1 MSGPGGI
8 GGNRPT
14 NNMAS
19 YPSTSPNSKLDVND
33 PELNEHGRFVAEQQ
47 AQAKTV
53 ALAGGPQRTAQAQ
66 PPGKSFTETMG
77 AAFTAM
83 GAAVTS
89 FFKGLGD
96 RIATIEMP
104 SLPRISLRRQ
114 EAAQANAY
122 NPDDMSP
129 KQRGQAQKAAD
140 TRLAVIAQLTMIK
153 ADGRPIS
160 TNEGLAVILNS
171 GPGSALSKEFDK
183 QVKKEFSTENLDY
196 LRDLHSGIHL
206 DADYVAQM
214 KSNLNT
220 TGRGFTALDSALA
233 ALKASGIESLDIR
246 MDTNT
251 IIGPPIKFE
260 MSGFSSEGDLGALG
274 LEMNGLNETQT
285 AALKSLGDALN
296 LFTKGIVDNF
306 KDTIPR
312 FVKELKAEA
321 NKPDPNV
328 IRADQEGQVS
338 MTRAAENDQAEIGKL
353 NAMSTPEFAQ
363 ALQADPSLARHLPQI
378 NPSSPARQEYENFVA
393 SQPPMSRQAATEGFY
408 EMVKQSVINE
418 NLVEAG
424 LMTDEPADNVE
435 AAPDFSDIP
444 GFGTTGAAP
453 AGAASGLPQ
462 VALSSLSHLV
472 PLSAEAVQQ
481 GKTMEGL
488 QAHMR
493 NVEYNIENLD
503 FLATGTALLRFE
515 NAQGAV
521 VPANFTSG
529 AASLSLNVDLPVVK
543 QWVAKFV
550 GDGAPDQANLPFT
563 QVTALQQALDG
574 MPDDAASATD
584 AQRSALTTAMV
595 DCLKTI
601 TYTINTEARPRYEAA

>member
-14 NNMAS
+14 NNIAS
-19 YPSTSPNSKLDVND
+19 YPGTSPNSKLDVND

-89 FFKGLGD
+89 FLRGLGD

-140 TRLAVIAQLTMIK
+140 TRLAMIAQLTAIK
-153 ADGRPIS
+153 ANGRPIGS
-160 TNEGLAVILNS
+160 SEGLAVILNS
-171 GPGSALSKEFDK
+171 DPSSALSKEFDK
-183 QVKKEFSTENLDY
+183 QVKKEFSTENIDY

-214 KSNLNT
+214 KSKLNSS
-220 TGRGFTALDSALA
+220 GLTALDSALA

-251 IIGPPIKFE
+251 IVRPPIKFE
-260 MSGFSSEGDLGALG
+260 MSGFSSEGELGALG

-285 AALKSLGDALN
+285 AALKSLDDALN
-296 LFTKGIVDNF
+296 LFTQGIVFNF
-306 KDTIPR
+306 TDTITR
-312 FVKELKAEA
+312 FVRELKAEA

-338 MTRAAENDQAEIGKL
+338 MARAAENDQAEIGKL
-353 NAMSTPEFAQ
+353 NAMSTPDFAQ
-363 ALQADPSLARHLPQI
+363 ALQADPSLARHLPQMT
-378 NPSSPARQEYENFVA
+378 PDSPARQEYGNFVA
-393 SQPPMSRQAATEGFY
+393 SQPPMSRQAAVEGFH
-408 EMVKQSVINE
+408 EMVRQSLINE
-418 NLVEAG
+418 SLVKAG
-424 LMTDEPADNVE
+424 LRPEEPADNVE
-435 AAPDFSDIP
+435 AAPDFSNIP
-444 GFGTTGAAP
+444 GVGTTGAAP

-563 QVTALQQALDG
+563 QATALQQALDG

>member
-14 NNMAS
+14 NNIAS

-89 FFKGLGD
+89 FLRGLGD

-140 TRLAVIAQLTMIK
+140 TRLAMIAQLTAIK
-153 ADGRPIS
+153 ANGRPIGS
-160 TNEGLAVILNS
+160 SEGLAVILNS
-171 GPGSALSKEFDK
+171 DPSSALSKEFDK
-183 QVKKEFSTENLDY
+183 QVKKEFSTENIDY

-214 KSNLNT
+214 KSKLNT
-220 TGRGFTALDSALA
+220 SGFTALDSALA

-251 IIGPPIKFE
+251 IVRPPIKFE
-260 MSGFSSEGDLGALG
+260 MSGFSSEGELGALG

-285 AALKSLGDALN
+285 AALKSLDDALD
-296 LFTKGIVDNF
+296 LFTQGIVFNF
-306 KDTIPR
+306 TDTITR
-312 FVKELKAEA
+312 FVRELKAEA

-338 MTRAAENDQAEIGKL
+338 MARAAENDQAEIGKL
-353 NAMSTPEFAQ
+353 NAMSTPDFAQ
-363 ALQADPSLARHLPQI
+363 ALQADPSLARHLPQMALG
-378 NPSSPARQEYENFVA
+378 SEARQAFMTYAVA
-393 SQPPMSRQAATEGFY
+393 QPPGTTLQDKVAGFAYQVRDQIIQESLAAG
-408 EMVKQSVINE
+408 
-418 NLVEAG
+418 G
-424 LMTDEPADNVE
+424 MTD
-435 AAPDFSDIP
+435 APVQ
-444 GFGTTGAAP
+444 AP
-453 AGAASGLPQ
+453 AALPS
-462 VALSSLSHLV
+462 VHLDSLAHLL

-481 GKTMEGL
+481 GQSMEGL
-488 QAHMR
+488 REFMVTEFSQ
-493 NVEYNIENLD
+493 ENMD
-503 FLATGTALLRFE
+503 CMATGAALLRFE
-515 NAQGAV
+515 NALGHE
-521 VPANFTSG
+521 VPPNFNLAIRNG
-529 AASLSLNVDLPVVK
+529 DVASLSLNFDLPVVR
-543 QWVAKFV
+543 QWAEQFV
-550 GDGAPDQANLPFT
+550 GDDALTPANLPSGNAT
-563 QVTALQQALDG
+563 NLKNALNS
-574 MPDDAASATD
+574 MPVDAASATD
-584 AQRSALTTAMV
+584 NQRSALTTAMAN
-595 DCLKTI
+595 CLEDIQKLVIRDTK
-601 TYTINTEARPRYEAA
+601 PRYESA

>member
-14 NNMAS
+14 NNIAS

-89 FFKGLGD
+89 FLRGLGD

-140 TRLAVIAQLTMIK
+140 TRLAMIAQLTAIK
-153 ADGRPIS
+153 ANGRPIGS
-160 TNEGLAVILNS
+160 SEGLAVILNS
-171 GPGSALSKEFDK
+171 DPSSALSKEFDK
-183 QVKKEFSTENLDY
+183 QVKKEFSTENIDY

-214 KSNLNT
+214 KSKLNSS
-220 TGRGFTALDSALA
+220 GLTALDSALA

-251 IIGPPIKFE
+251 IVRPPIKFE
-260 MSGFSSEGDLGALG
+260 MSGFSSEGELGALG

-285 AALKSLGDALN
+285 AALKSLDDALD
-296 LFTKGIVDNF
+296 LFTQGIVFNF
-306 KDTIPR
+306 TDTITR
-312 FVKELKAEA
+312 FVRELKAEA

-338 MTRAAENDQAEIGKL
+338 MARAAENDQAEIGKL
-353 NAMSTPEFAQ
+353 NAMSTPDFAQ
-363 ALQADPSLARHLPQI
+363 ALQADPSLARHLPQMT
-378 NPSSPARQEYENFVA
+378 PDSPARQEYGNFVA
-393 SQPPMSRQAATEGFY
+393 SQPPMSRQAAVEGFH
-408 EMVKQSVINE
+408 EMVRQSLINE
-418 NLVEAG
+418 SLVKAG
-424 LMTDEPADNVE
+424 LRPEEPADNVE
-435 AAPDFSDIP
+435 AAPDFSNIP
-444 GFGTTGAAP
+444 GVGTTGAAP

-563 QVTALQQALDG
+563 QATALQQALDG